1 MPTYIFRIWT
11 FYIFHLQPPARQ
23 IVRNLSVDLML
34 ERDCT
39 SGRLPMKYKY
49 TNNLANNCKHIELF
63 YEGKILTHSSV
74 DKNILPRKS
83 IFRKSYASTNQ
94 ISLDYA

>member
-1 MPTYIFRIWT
+1 MTDLEITQLFNPSALMKINESVQRAYGYADIYIQDMDIL
-11 FYIFHLQPPARQ
+11 HLPSAAPARQ

-63 YEGKILTHSSV
+63 LRGK
-74 DKNILPRKS
+74 N
-83 IFRKSYASTNQ
+83 SYP
-94 ISLDYA
+94 